1 MFLSGN
7 GVDPI
12 SQKRG
17 LPSISGFSMRDLL
30 RHVTATVLITTAMVH
45 SGFAADNKVGIDF
58 EKQIRPL
65 LKQYCYDC
73 HSQDAEESGLRLDYG
88 ANILK
93 GGDRGPSV
101 IPGKKSDSPL
111 FQSLTG
117 QGKIPRMPH
126 DMPPLK
132 PEEINLIG
140 EWIEQGGHIP
150 ESESVLTQS
159 QVSSEHWA
167 FQPIKRPAVPVVTQQ
182 DWVRNPIDAFIL
194 QGLNQN
200 KLTPS
205 EEAERHTLIRRLSLD
220 LTGLPPTVE
229 QVQAFLADTE
239 TGAYERL
246 VDQLLASPHYGERWA
261 RHWLDVAR
269 YADSNGFTIDGPRSI
284 WKFRDWVIKAIN
296 DNMPFDQF
304 VTEQLAGD
312 LLPQPATE
320 QLIATGFHRNTLINQ
335 EGGTNP
341 EQFRVEAVVDRV
353 NTTGAAF
360 LGLTVGC
367 AQCHKHKYDPLTQ
380 RDFYQLYAIFNS
392 TADINSAPPT
402 LALPTDE
409 QKTRQTELKQQIAML
424 TKQLAEQEKLLAP
437 EFETWKAS
445 IQQTFNDDKQHWSVL
460 KAQDAIS
467 ENGATITILEDQ
479 SLLVGGK
486 IPNNDVYR
494 VETEN
499 IPPETTGLRLE
510 VLTHESLPKKGPGWA
525 GNGNFVLDE
534 VIVEVAK
541 KTGDLWTDFE
551 PVKLVQATAD
561 HSQNK
566 FPASYLIDGDLKT
579 GWAINVSQ
587 GNMNVNRRVLF
598 SLQSPLQHSEPM
610 KLRVTLTQTRDAKY
624 NVGRFRISTT
634 TIAPSVFNVDPG
646 LLDILKVP
654 EEKRDAKQK
663 TSIKEAFHKSNPEW
677 VELNQRLTKQ
687 KTEQTRLN
695 KDIVTTMVMKELP
708 KPRETFILLRGN
720 FLAPGAPVSPDVPAV
735 LPPFPQEVKEPTRL
749 DFARWLTSPE
759 QPLTARV
766 TVNRYWQRFFGRGIV
781 ETENDF
787 GTQGTPPT
795 HPQLLDWLAS
805 EFMRLKWDVKQL
817 HKLIVTSATY
827 RQASDFRSEY
837 QEQDPRNLLLSR
849 QNRFRMEAESIR
861 DLFLAS
867 SGLLTRK
874 IGGPSV
880 YPPQP
885 EGIYV
890 LTQNKKSWPE
900 EQDADRF
907 RRGMYTFFWRSS
919 PYPMLPT
926 FDAPNSNTTCT
937 RRVRSNTPLQAL
949 TLANDQSLFELIQGL
964 ALRILQ
970 EGPDYD
976 EGRLRQA
983 FQICLSRTPADHE
996 LEVLTRYLNEQRAW
1010 FKKSPHQAKQVAASD
1025 LPEEIEI
1032 AEAASWTAVARVLMN
1047 LDEFIT
1053 RE

>member
-1 MFLSGN
+1 MRNLLRYVTAAVLSTWGL
-7 GVDPI
+7 
-12 SQKRG
+12 
-17 LPSISGFSMRDLL
+17 LPSGW
-30 RHVTATVLITTAMVH
+30 
-45 SGFAADNKVGIDF
+45 AADKKVDINF

-65 LKQYCYDC
+65 FKQYCYDC

-88 ANILK
+88 ASILK
-93 GGDRGPSV
+93 GGDRGPAV
-101 IPGKKSDSPL
+101 VPGKKDESPL

-126 DMPPLK
+126 DLPPLK
-132 PEEINLIG
+132 PEEIKLIG
-140 EWIEQGGHIP
+140 AWIEQGGHIP
-150 ESESVLTQS
+150 ESESVLKQTR
-159 QVSSEHWA
+159 VSSDHWA
-167 FQPIKRPAVPVVTQQ
+167 FQPVQRPAVPAAPEQT
-182 DWVRNPIDAFIL
+182 WIRNPIDTFIL
-194 QGLNQN
+194 KQLTQN
-200 KLTPS
+200 KLTPAA
-205 EEAERHTLIRRLSLD
+205 EADRNTLIRRLSLD

-229 QVQAFLADTE
+229 QVQKFVSDTE
-239 TGAYERL
+239 PGAYDRL
-246 VDQLLASPHYGERWA
+246 VDRLLASPHYGERWA

-284 WKFRDWVIKAIN
+284 WKYRDWVIEAIN

-304 VTEQLAGD
+304 VTEQIAGD
-312 LLPQPATE
+312 LLSQPTTE

-402 LALPTDE
+402 LALPTE
-409 QKTRQTELKQQIAML
+409 KQKTRQDELKQQIAAI
-424 TKQLAEQEKLLAP
+424 TKQLTEQEKMLAP
-437 EFETWKAS
+437 ELESWKAS
-445 IQQTFNDDKQHWSVL
+445 IQQNLKDAEQQWMIL
-460 KAQDAIS
+460 KAQEVTS
-467 ENGATITILEDQ
+467 ENGAIITVLADQ

-486 IPNNDVYR
+486 IPNNDIYH

-499 IPPETTGLRLE
+499 IPPGTKGLRLE
-510 VLTHESLPKKGPGWA
+510 VLTHESLPKMGPGWA

-541 KTGDLWTDFE
+541 KTGDQWTDFE

-561 HSQNK
+561 HSQSK
-566 FPASYLIDGDLKT
+566 FPAQNLIDGDLKT
-579 GWAINVSQ
+579 GWAIN
-587 GNMNVNRRVLF
+587 GAKGKMNVNRRVLF
-598 SLQSPLQHSEPM
+598 SLKAPLQHSEPM
-610 KLRVTLTQTRDAKY
+610 KLRVTLSQTRNAKY
-624 NVGRFRISTT
+624 NVGRFRLSA
-634 TIAPSVFNVDPG
+634 TIVDPEVFNVDPAV
-646 LLDILKVP
+646 LAILKLP
-654 EEKRDAKQK
+654 EEKWDTKQK
-663 TSIKEAFHKSNPEW
+663 TAIQQAFYKSNTQW
-677 VELNQRLTKQ
+677 ADLNQRLTKQ
-687 KTEQTRLN
+687 KAAQAKLT

-720 FLAPGAPVSPDVPAV
+720 FLAPGAPVKPDVPAV
-735 LPPFPQEVKEPTRL
+735 LPPFPEDVKQPTRL

-787 GTQGTPPT
+787 GTQGTLPT

-805 EFMRLKWDVKQL
+805 EFMRLDWDVKQL

-827 RQASDFRSEY
+827 RQASDFRPEY

-849 QNRFRMEAESIR
+849 QNRYRMEAESIR

-867 SGLLTRK
+867 SGLLTRT

-900 EQDADRF
+900 EQGANRF
-907 RRGMYTFFWRSS
+907 RRGMYTYFWRSS

-949 TLANDQSLFELIQGL
+949 TLANDQSLFELIQGF

-970 EGPDYD
+970 KGPDYD
-976 EGRLRQA
+976 EGRLREA
-983 FQICLSRTPADHE
+983 FQICLSRTPADQE
-996 LEVLTRYLNEQRAW
+996 LRVLTQYLNEQRTW
-1010 FKKSPHQAKQVAASD
+1010 FNKSPHLAKQVAASD
-1025 LPEEIEI
+1025 LPKEIEV

>member
-1 MFLSGN
+1 
-7 GVDPI
+7 
-12 SQKRG
+12 
-17 LPSISGFSMRDLL
+17 MRNLL
-30 RHVTATVLITTAMVH
+30 RHVTAAVLITSVMVQ
-45 SGFAADNKVGIDF
+45 SGLAEDKADSKVAIDF
-58 EKQIRPL
+58 VTQIRPL

-88 ANILK
+88 ANLLK
-93 GGDRGPSV
+93 GGDRGPAV
-101 IPGKKSDSPL
+101 VPGKKAESPL
-111 FQSLTG
+111 FQSLSG
-117 QGKIPRMPH
+117 QGKIPQMPH
-126 DMPPLK
+126 DLPALK
-132 PEEINLIG
+132 PQEINLIG
-140 EWIEQGGHIP
+140 TWIEQGAHIP
-150 ESESVLTQS
+150 ESESVLKQA

-167 FQPIKRPAVPVVTQQ
+167 FQPIQRSTVPVVPQQ
-182 DWVRNPIDAFIL
+182 DWIRNPIDAFIL
-194 QGLNQN
+194 KQLTQN

-205 EEAERHTLIRRLSLD
+205 AEADRNTLIRRLSLD

-229 QVQAFLADTE
+229 QVQEFLADSE
-239 TGAYERL
+239 SGAYERL
-246 VDQLLASPHYGERWA
+246 VDRLLASPHYGERWA

-284 WKFRDWVIKAIN
+284 WKYRDWVINAIN
-296 DNMPFDQF
+296 DNMPFNQF

-312 LLPQPATE
+312 LLPQPTTA

-392 TADINSAPPT
+392 TADVNSAPPT
-402 LALPTDE
+402 LALPTKV
-409 QKTRQTELKQQIAML
+409 QKTRQAELKQQIAVN
-424 TKQLAEQEKLLAP
+424 TKQLTEREKTLAP
-437 EFETWKAS
+437 EFESWQTTV
-445 IQQTFNDDKQHWSVL
+445 QQNLKDSEKQWTVL
-460 KAQDAIS
+460 KPQGMVS
-467 ENGATITILEDQ
+467 ENGASLTTLDDQ

-486 IPNNDVYR
+486 IPDNDVYQ
-494 VETEN
+494 VEAEN
-499 IPPETTGLRLE
+499 IPPGMKGLRLE
-510 VLTHESLPKKGPGWA
+510 VLTHESLPKMGPGWA

-541 KTGDLWTDFE
+541 KTENRWTDFE

-579 GWAINVSQ
+579 GWAINVSK

-598 SLQSPLQHSEPM
+598 SLKTPLQYSDPM
-610 KLRVTLTQTRDAKY
+610 KLRVTLSQTRNAKY
-624 NVGRFRISTT
+624 NVGRFRLSATLVD
-634 TIAPSVFNVDPG
+634 PGVFNVDPAV
-646 LLDILKVP
+646 LAILKLP

-663 TSIKEAFHKSNPEW
+663 ATITQAFHQSDPQW
-677 VELNQRLTKQ
+677 AGLNQRLTKL
-687 KTEQTRLN
+687 KAEQTKLN
-695 KDIVTTMVMKELP
+695 KGIVTTMVMKELP

-735 LPPFPQEVKEPTRL
+735 LPPFPEEVKTPTRL
-749 DFARWLTSPE
+749 DFASWLTSPE

-787 GTQGTPPT
+787 GTQGTSPT
-795 HPQLLDWLAS
+795 HPRLLDWLAS
-805 EFMRLKWDVKQL
+805 EFMRLNWDVKQL
-817 HKLIVTSATY
+817 HRLIVTSATY
-827 RQASDFRSEY
+827 RQTSDFRLEN

-849 QNRFRMEAESIR
+849 QNRYRIEAESIR

-867 SGLLTRK
+867 SGLLTRT

-890 LTQNKKSWPE
+890 LTQNKKNWPE
-900 EQDADRF
+900 EQGTNRF
-907 RRGMYTFFWRSS
+907 RRGMYTYFWRSS

-949 TLANDQSLFELIQGL
+949 TLANDESLFELIQGL

-983 FQICLSRTPADHE
+983 FQICLSRSPADHE
-996 LEVLTRYLNEQRAW
+996 LEVLTQYLHEQRTW

-1025 LPEEIEI
+1025 LPEEIEVS
-1032 AEAASWTAVARVLMN
+1032 EAASWTAVARVLMN

>member
-1 MFLSGN
+1 MIQYHRDAVHLN
-7 GVDPI
+7 T
-12 SQKRG
+12 
-17 LPSISGFSMRDLL
+17 SGFSMRNLL
-30 RHVTATVLITTAMVH
+30 RDVTAAVLITLAMVH
-45 SGFAADNKVGIDF
+45 SGLAADSVDKKVDIDF

-101 IPGKKSDSPL
+101 VPGKKDESPL
-111 FQSLTG
+111 FQSLSG
-117 QGKIPRMPH
+117 QRNIPRMPH
-126 DMPPLK
+126 DLPPLK

-150 ESESVLTQS
+150 ESESVLKQTR
-159 QVSSEHWA
+159 VSSEHWA
-167 FQPIKRPAVPVVTQQ
+167 FQPIQRTTVPAGLQQ
-182 DWVRNPIDAFIL
+182 DWIKNPIDVFIL
-194 QGLNQN
+194 KQLRQN

-205 EEAERHTLIRRLSLD
+205 VEADRSTLIRRLSLD

-229 QVQAFLADTE
+229 QLQEFLSDSE
-239 TGAYERL
+239 PGAYERL
-246 VDQLLASPHYGERWA
+246 VDRLLASPHYGERWA

-284 WKFRDWVIKAIN
+284 WKYRDWVINAIN

-312 LLPQPATE
+312 LLPQPTTE

-402 LALPTDE
+402 LSLPTTE
-409 QKTRQTELKQQIAML
+409 QKTRQTELQQQIAAVA
-424 TKQLAEQEKLLAP
+424 KQLTEQEKKLAP
-437 EFETWKAS
+437 EFESWKAS
-445 IQQTFNDDKQHWSVL
+445 IQQILKDSEKQWTVL
-460 KAQDAIS
+460 KAQNVIS
-467 ENGATITILEDQ
+467 ENGATISILDDQ

-486 IPNNDVYR
+486 IPNNDVYH
-494 VETEN
+494 VEAES
-499 IPPETTGLRLE
+499 IPPGTKGLRLE
-510 VLTHESLPKKGPGWA
+510 VLTHESLPKRGPGWA

-534 VIVEVAK
+534 VIVEVANK
-541 KTGDLWTDFE
+541 IGDRWTDFK
-551 PVKLVQATAD
+551 PVKLVEAIAD

-566 FPASYLIDGDLKT
+566 FPAQNLIDSDLKT
-579 GWAINVSQ
+579 GWAINVTK

-598 SLQSPLQHSEPM
+598 TLKTPLRHADPM
-610 KLRVTLTQTRDAKY
+610 KLRVSLSQTRNAKY
-624 NVGRFRISTT
+624 NVGRFRLSTT
-634 TIAPSVFNVDPG
+634 INDPSLFNVDPAV
-646 LLDILKVP
+646 LAILKLP
-654 EEKRDAKQK
+654 EEKWDAKQK
-663 TSIKEAFHKSNPEW
+663 TTIKQAFHKSDSQW
-677 VELNQRLTKQ
+677 TELNQRLAKQ
-687 KTEQTRLN
+687 KTEQARLN
-695 KDIVTTMVMKELP
+695 KAIVTTMVMKELP
-708 KPRETFILLRGN
+708 NPRETFILLRGN
-720 FLAPGAPVSPDVPAV
+720 FLAPGAPVSPNVPAV
-735 LPPFPQEVKEPTRL
+735 LPSLPEEVENPTRL

-805 EFMRLKWDVKQL
+805 EFMRLNWDVKQL

-827 RQASDFRSEY
+827 RQASNFRLEY

-849 QNRFRMEAESIR
+849 QNRYRIEAESIR

-867 SGLLTRK
+867 SGLLTRT

-900 EQDADRF
+900 EQGANRF
-907 RRGMYTFFWRSS
+907 RRGMYTYFWRSS

-949 TLANDQSLFELIQGL
+949 TLANDQSLFELIQGF

-976 EGRLRQA
+976 EGRLSQA

-996 LEVLTRYLNEQRAW
+996 LEVLTQYLNEQRKW
-1010 FKKSPHQAKQVAASD
+1010 FKKSPQQAKQVAASD
-1025 LPEEIEI
+1025 LPQEIEVS
-1032 AEAASWTAVARVLMN
+1032 EAASWTAVARVLMN